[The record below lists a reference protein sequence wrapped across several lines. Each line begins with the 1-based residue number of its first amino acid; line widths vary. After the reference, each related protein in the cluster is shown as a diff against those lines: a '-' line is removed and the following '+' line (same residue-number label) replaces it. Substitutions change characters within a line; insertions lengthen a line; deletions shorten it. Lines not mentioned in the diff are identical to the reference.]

1 VCLFEVRRFSFTH
14 FSRFVVEIK
23 TISLKIRRLLE
34 VLFVSSSVVIR
45 WDEKTGLRRDA
56 VRSQVIDVL

>member
-1 VCLFEVRRFSFTH
+1 LFEVRRFSVTH
-14 FSRFVVEIK
+14 LSRFVVEIK

-45 WDEKTGLRRDA
+45 ALHSEPLPGGF
-56 VRSQVIDVL
+56 